1 LQGAKECKEFAAKL
15 EIWAPTH
22 VFIPVQVMGRE
33 DADSF
38 NASILNRVIRRGR
51 VYISN
56 AEIHGHFALRA
67 CIVNHHSIEDYIRF
81 VVSEVLAAAK
91 ELQ

>member
-1 LQGAKECKEFAAKL
+1 ML
-15 EIWAPTH
+15 ERLAP
-22 VFIPVQVMGRE
+22 VALSAVNFRYVGRE

-38 NASILNRVIRRGR
+38 NASILNRVVRRGR

-56 AEIHGHFALRA
+56 AEIHGYFALRA
-67 CIVNHHSIEDYIRF
+67 CIVNHRSTEDDVRC